1 MSNAASRPEP
11 QLETAGA
18 RPDSSEVE
26 TRQSARGFWTSPTP
40 GAIRGRVL
48 PWWVTLLVALAFF
61 LLWKFLAPFV
71 IYGAV
76 SATQAVFPGQD
87 RSFYEFALEIAS
99 QLSFVILILLPML
112 YVKLV
117 ERRSLGDLGFSRP
130 RALRHYGAG
139 LLVGLASFGAVFA
152 LALATGAVS
161 SASLNP
167 AVFAGGL
174 AMLFAGYMVQSM
186 GEETLARGLLCG
198 SVAARYPRVFAIVL
212 SAVFFSATHGMNSGI
227 SLIAMANIT
236 IVGVALALM
245 YLVTRNLWICGGFHC
260 AWNFVQGPLFGI
272 SVSGNPTD
280 PTTLLVSEVGTGS
293 SLLTGGTFGLEGS
306 LLTTGVL
313 LVVVVGF
320 AWYAVRANK
329 QQAETGGQE

>member
-1 MSNAASRPEP
+1 M
-11 QLETAGA
+11 
-18 RPDSSEVE
+18 
-26 TRQSARGFWTSPTP
+26 
-40 GAIRGRVL
+40 
-48 PWWVTLLVALAFF
+48 TLLVALAFF

-76 SATQAVFPGQD
+76 GATQVVFPGQD

-139 LLVGLASFGAVFA
+139 LLVGLVSFGAVFA

-167 AVFAGGL
+167 TVFVGGL
-174 AMLFAGYMVQSM
+174 VILFVGYMVQSM

-198 SVAARYPRVFAIVL
+198 SVAARYPRIFAIAL
-212 SAVFFSATHGMNSGI
+212 SSVFFSVTHGMNSGI
-227 SLIAMANIT
+227 SLVAMVNIT

-245 YLVTRNLWICGGFHC
+245 YLVTRNLWVCGGFHC

-280 PTTLLVSEVGTGS
+280 PTTLLISEVGSGS

-313 LVVVVGF
+313 LIVVVGF
-320 AWYAVRANK
+320 AWYAVRTSK
-329 QQAETGGQE
+329 QQTEASAQE